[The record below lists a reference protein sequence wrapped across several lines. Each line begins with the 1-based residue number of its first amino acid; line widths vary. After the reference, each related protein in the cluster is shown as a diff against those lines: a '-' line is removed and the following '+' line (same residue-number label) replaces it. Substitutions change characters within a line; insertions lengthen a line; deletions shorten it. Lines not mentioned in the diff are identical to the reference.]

1 MAAGRPSSVGGGI
14 CGASGGAAA
23 RNSPVDQYNRYHSG
37 ASRRMLL
44 RNRRML
50 FEMKD
55 YVVDASVAVQWLVD
69 EENSTQAL
77 QLLYGEVR
85 LIAPDLIFAEVAN
98 ALWKMQRRREIE
110 IEQME
115 KAINTLRFSPMLSP
129 ASMQE
134 LSTSAIRIAAEI
146 DHAVYDCY
154 YLALAVRSN
163 CEVVTADKRFLNKVR
178 SRAEFSGCIFHVSEV
193 ASELGHDP
201 DAENV
206 VHEPLPLRPSVYDI
220 TRRLPVPGSRHV
232 REDCLQRTDPPQIR
246 A

>member
-1 MAAGRPSSVGGGI
+1 
-14 CGASGGAAA
+14 
-23 RNSPVDQYNRYHSG
+23 
-37 ASRRMLL
+37 
-44 RNRRML
+44 
-50 FEMKD
+50 MKE

-85 LIAPDLIFAEVAN
+85 LIAPDFIFAEVAN

-154 YLALAVRSN
+154 
-163 CEVVTADKRFLNKVR
+163 
-178 SRAEFSGCIFHVSEV
+178 
-193 ASELGHDP
+193 
-201 DAENV
+201 
-206 VHEPLPLRPSVYDI
+206 
-220 TRRLPVPGSRHV
+220 
-232 REDCLQRTDPPQIR
+232 
-246 A
+246 